1 MNFKINEKTLGI
13 VKEALVKALD
23 HTDYNSM
30 CFSSSDIRIARAFN
44 NDIRMVFNILKD
56 NGINIIKDSDE
67 EFRNRFTGYYNEDDF
82 KDIVTPDTFEF
93 ILYSNAIWRIS
104 TDLFALKC
112 STNNFLI
119 VEEEH
124 FTKYWSA
131 ITNGCAYRIA
141 PTKEALLEFS
151 TFSSSLQKS
160 LDFILEEIENA
171 TINNIRAVYFDK
183 DEVELEI
190 LYTKEAKNYSLYL
203 YETGARADVTLS
215 SEGIA
220 LKIYPIDKDNKA
232 YRTLYDLDFVHY
244 YDELD
249 SQHTKLSSK
258 AESLFKEKLKV
269 IEQSHTKFRDA
280 DSSTIEGGLY
290 RYWEYSSELDLK
302 NKEMDDCL
310 RESDGCDSCLEY
322 DIENLSNICADIY
335 HSVKEKL
342 LESIA
347 PENFINSYNK
357 ARKKNC
363 YMLDEDCLV
372 ENSSYIEYVF
382 SNLEKEIN
390 SSVA

>member
-1 MNFKINEKTLGI
+1 MNFKINEKNLGI
-13 VKEALVKALD
+13 VKDALVKALD

-44 NDIRMVFNILKD
+44 NDIRLVFNILKD

-67 EFRNRFTGYYNEDDF
+67 EFRNSFKGYYNEDDF
-82 KDIVTPDTFEF
+82 NDIVTPDNFEF
-93 ILYSNAIWRIS
+93 ILYSDAIWRIS
-104 TDLFALKC
+104 TDLFGLKC

-131 ITNGCAYRIA
+131 ITDGCACRIA

-151 TFSSSLQKS
+151 TFNSSLKKS
-160 LDFILEEIENA
+160 LGFILEEIENA
-171 TINNIRAVYFDK
+171 NINDIRAVYFNK
-183 DEVELEI
+183 EEVQLEI
-190 LYTKEAKNYSLYL
+190 LYTKESKDYSLYL
-203 YETGARADVTLS
+203 YEDGDRADVTLS

-249 SQHTKLSSK
+249 SQHTRLSSK
-258 AESLFKEKLKV
+258 AEALFKEKLNV
-269 IEQSHTKFRDA
+269 IEQSPTNFRDA
-280 DSSTIEGGLY
+280 DSSTIEGELY
-290 RYWEYSSELDLK
+290 SYWEYSGELDSK
-302 NKEMDDCL
+302 NKEM
-310 RESDGCDSCLEY
+310 ESTGDSEEQDY
-322 DIENLSNICADIY
+322 YIADNIENLSNICSDIY
-335 HSVKEKL
+335 YSIKEKL

-347 PENFINSYNK
+347 PENFMNSYNK
-357 ARKKNC
+357 ARKKNS

-372 ENSSYIEYVF
+372 ENSSYIEHVF
-382 SNLEKEIN
+382 SNLQKEIN